1 MANPQARPYQLISC
15 RFWQGAI
22 DRSKGKLLMMQE
34 ILSKSAIA
42 SSIVITDSEDDL
54 PLLEVVQYPCLV
66 VWSLAKYINPFED
79 FWLYS
84 LINKFKN

>member
-1 MANPQARPYQLISC
+1 
-15 RFWQGAI
+15 
-22 DRSKGKLLMMQE
+22 MMQE

-66 VWSLAKYINPFED
+66 VWSFAKYINPFGLNLVEPNIVFTD
-79 FWLYS
+79 SNILV
-84 LINKFKN
+84 NQK